1 MLNATGGGDMFTA
14 AVMAGGKSSRMG
26 RDKLL
31 IRVEGETLVGRTA
44 RVLAEG
50 FDTVL
55 LCVADAEKYDT
66 CAEPVEDVFRG
77 CGPLGGLHAALLR
90 TQDRGV
96 FACAGDMPFISA
108 EAALKV
114 VEACG
119 EAEACVPV
127 GADGKPEP
135 LFAYYKKELAPRAEE
150 LLREGRRSMRSLL
163 EISKVK
169 TIPAASLGDPHLLE
183 NLNTPEDLAAAFP
196 ES

>member
-1 MLNATGGGDMFTA
+1 MSTA

-26 RDKLL
+26 KDKLL
-31 IRVEGETLVGRTA
+31 IRFEGETLVSRAA

-55 LCVADAEKYDT
+55 LCVAESEKYET
-66 CAEPVEDVFRG
+66 CAEPVEDVFKG
-77 CGPLGGLHAALLR
+77 CGPLAGLHAALLR
-90 TQDRGV
+90 TRDEGV

-119 EAEACVPV
+119 GAEACVPV
-127 GADGKPEP
+127 DGDGRPEP
-135 LFAYYKKELAPRAEE
+135 LFAYYKKELAPRAEK

-163 EISKVK
+163 DISRVK
-169 TIPAASLGDPHLLE
+169 TIPAESLGGPRLLE
-183 NLNTPEDLAAAFP
+183 NLNTPEDAAAAFS

>member
-1 MLNATGGGDMFTA
+1 MSTA

-26 RDKLL
+26 KDKLL
-31 IRVEGETLVGRTA
+31 IRVEGETLVSRAA
-44 RVLAEG
+44 RELAGG

-66 CAEPVEDVFRG
+66 CAEPVEDVFPG
-77 CGPLGGLHAALLR
+77 CGPLAGLHAALLR
-90 TQDRGV
+90 TEDGGV
-96 FACAGDMPFISA
+96 FACAGDMPFVSA

-127 GADGKPEP
+127 DADGRPEP
-135 LFAYYKKELAPRAEE
+135 LFAYYKKELAPRAER
-150 LLREGRRSMRSLL
+150 LLKEGRRSMRSLL
-163 EISKVK
+163 AEARVRYV
-169 TIPAASLGDPHLLE
+169 PAASLGGPRLLE
-183 NLNTPEDLAAAFP
+183 NLNTPEDVERAFP